1 MDRTL
6 KAPKSPRCMGCN
18 YGLPVNIL
26 EDGEVAPGKT
36 YNLDCVAQ
44 QNFEESV
51 HKTKRAVSPEYDY
64 ERCPPAYPGID
75 ACGYQVEGCE
85 FIKERVTG
93 NVCQEEKNKTC
104 KSVHKTEPTA
114 TMTPPGWKRIP
125 VEMHGSTSYIYVSEP
140 TKERIFAKCSWR
152 LKDCGGPLS
161 DKMLA
166 KEEKNKT
173 CKSEKKTF

>member
-1 MDRTL
+1 MDRIL
-6 KAPKSPRCMGCN
+6 KTPKSPPHMEYD
-18 YGLPVNIL
+18 YGLRVNIL
-26 EDGEVAPGKT
+26 EDGEGAPGKT

-51 HKTKRAVSPEYDY
+51 HEC
-64 ERCPPAYPGID
+64 CPPAYPGID
-75 ACGYQVEGCE
+75 AYGYQVEGCE
-85 FIKERVTG
+85 FIKDRVTS

-104 KSVHKTEPTA
+104 KSVHKTEPTV
-114 TMTPPGWKRIP
+114 TTTPSAWIP
-125 VEMHGSTSYIYVSEP
+125 VEVHGMTFNMYRP
-140 TKERIFAKCSWR
+140 KLMKEHFFPKSNWR
-152 LKDCGGPLS
+152 LKDRGGPLS